1 MEHIGDQKMRHN
13 PGRVSAFFRS
23 LHRQRSHV
31 DTGYLKALLGQPDA
45 IGSRS
50 TA

>member
-1 MEHIGDQKMRHN
+1 MVHISDHEMHLN
-13 PGRVSAFFRS
+13 PGGVSAFFRL
-23 LHRQRSHV
+23 LHCQRSQV
-31 DTGYLKALLGQPDA
+31 DTGYLKALLGKPDA